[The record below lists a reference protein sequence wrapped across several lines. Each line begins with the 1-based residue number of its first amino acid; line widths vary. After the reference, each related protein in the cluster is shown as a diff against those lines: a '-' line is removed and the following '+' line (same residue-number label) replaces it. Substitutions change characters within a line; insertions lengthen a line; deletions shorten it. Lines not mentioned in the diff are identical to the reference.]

1 MSLLDALR
9 IALKNLWRRKLRT
22 VLTIFA
28 VCVGVIAVVSLVSI
42 ALGAQKAFIG
52 QMESIGMLSKIT
64 IIGNKDAE
72 MSIFSG
78 PDNYDEEDE
87 DSTKLTDELIEEFK
101 SMDHV
106 RDVYPNIEIWGY
118 NTVVIN
124 INGVE
129 EKINAWVQG
138 SPVTGDEDDQLSLT
152 AGKYFDSN
160 DDENVIIIGNNFMDK
175 FEIEAE
181 DIIGEE
187 IILRSYG
194 GMYGYYDELPD
205 PENTDEDT
213 WREHRSEVK
222 AKIIGVSTMGPAEGG
237 LYVPVEWAKKLMYDK
252 NYKWPDDSDYQKW
265 DQDMQKGLATM
276 ADEPKPV
283 EELRSELEE
292 KGYSTVSVYID
303 DVQLAEDIAQKFE
316 DKFEV
321 SAITMN
327 DLLKE
332 INQIFRIIEI
342 VLAIIGSI
350 SLGVAAIGIVN
361 TMIMSIYERTKEIGV
376 MKAVGASKR
385 AIKKLFTIEA
395 SLIGFLGGAFGL
407 GIGYCLSLVA
417 NRVANYFMA
426 QDDIPLTDIIEI
438 PLYLILGVLA
448 FSTIIGLLAGLY
460 PAIRASRL
468 DPIEALRH
476 E

>member
-1 MSLLDALR
+1 MKLLDALK

-22 VLTIFA
+22 ALTILA
-28 VCVGVIAVVSLVSI
+28 VSVGVTAVVSLVAI
-42 ALGAQKAFIG
+42 ALGAQNAFIG

-64 IIGNKDAE
+64 VIGNKDAE
-72 MSIFSG
+72 MSLFSG

-87 DSTKLTDELIEEFK
+87 DSTKLTDELIEELK
-101 SMDHV
+101 ALDHV
-106 RDVYPNIEIWGY
+106 RDAYPNIEIWGY

-124 INGVE
+124 VNGTE
-129 EKINAWVQG
+129 EKISAWVQS
-138 SPVTGDEDDQLSLT
+138 SPVTGDENDQLSLS
-152 AGKYFDSN
+152 AGKFFDSN
-160 DDENVIIIGNNFMDK
+160 DDENVIIIGNNYLDK

-181 DIIGEE
+181 DIIGQEVT
-187 IILRSYG
+187 LRSHG

-222 AKIIGVSTMGPAEGG
+222 ATVVGISTMGPAEGG
-237 LYVPVEWAKKLMYDK
+237 LYVPVEWAKKLMHDK
-252 NYKWPDDSDYQKW
+252 SYKWPDESDYERW
-265 DQDMQKGLATM
+265 DQDMQKGLSTM

-283 EELRSELEE
+283 EELRSDLKD

-303 DVQLAEDIAQKFE
+303 DIQLAEDIAQKME
-316 DKFEV
+316 DEFEV

-361 TMIMSIYERTKEIGV
+361 TMIMSIYERTREIGV
-376 MKAVGASKR
+376 MKAVGASKT

-395 SLIGFLGGAFGL
+395 SLIGLLGGAIGL
-407 GIGYCLSLVA
+407 GLGYALTIIA
-417 NRVANYFMA
+417 NQAANYYMA
-426 QDDIPLTDIIEI
+426 QDDIPLTNIIEL
-438 PLYLILGVLA
+438 PLYLTLGVLA
-448 FSTIIGLLAGLY
+448 FSTIIGTLAGLY
-460 PAIRASRL
+460 PAVRASRL
-468 DPIEALRH
+468 DPIEALH
-476 E
+476 SE